1 MSFSFAQI
9 DPSRIRTYL
18 QRIPLFSRVL
28 LSVIVVFWI
37 GSFSHGFQEWAQLA
51 PDKVLKGE
59 GMY

>member
-1 MSFSFAQI
+1 MSFSITQV
-9 DPSRIRTYL
+9 DPSRIRNYL

-28 LSVIVVFWI
+28 LGLIAVFWI
-37 GSFSHGFQEWAQLA
+37 ASFKHGFPEWAQLA